1 MSVDHVDHE
10 CLVPLQ
16 TFHTEHALKPVPEF
30 TSSFLMSWVFF
41 LNIAYG
47 TNLSCSTV
55 DLTCKC
61 IGVNEHMIKIN
72 GVLFQHC

>member
-41 LNIAYG
+41 FLILHMVQIFLVPQLI
-47 TNLSCSTV
+47 NL
-55 DLTCKC
+55 
-61 IGVNEHMIKIN
+61 
-72 GVLFQHC
+72 

>member
-30 TSSFLMSWVFF
+30 TSSFLMSWGFFF
-41 LNIAYG
+41 LILHMVQIFLVPQLNK
-47 TNLSCSTV
+47 L
-55 DLTCKC
+55 
-61 IGVNEHMIKIN
+61 VNA
-72 GVLFQHC
+72 

>member
-30 TSSFLMSWVFF
+30 TSSFLMSWFFF

-55 DLTCKC
+55 
-61 IGVNEHMIKIN
+61 E
-72 GVLFQHC
+72 

>member
-30 TSSFLMSWVFF
+30 TSSFLMSCFFF
-41 LNIAYG
+41 LI
-47 TNLSCSTV
+47 LHMV
-55 DLTCKC
+55 QIFLVPQLT
-61 IGVNEHMIKIN
+61 
-72 GVLFQHC
+72 

>member
-30 TSSFLMSWVFF
+30 TSSFLMSWFFFF
-41 LNIAYG
+41 LILHMVQIFLVPQLNK
-47 TNLSCSTV
+47 L
-55 DLTCKC
+55 
-61 IGVNEHMIKIN
+61 VNA
-72 GVLFQHC
+72 

>member
-30 TSSFLMSWVFF
+30 TSSFLMSCFFF
-41 LNIAYG
+41 LIQY
-47 TNLSCSTV
+47 
-55 DLTCKC
+55 C
-61 IGVNEHMIKIN
+61 IWYKSF
-72 GVLFQHC
+72 LFHS

>member
-41 LNIAYG
+41 FLI
-47 TNLSCSTV
+47 LHMV
-55 DLTCKC
+55 QIFLVPQLTKL
-61 IGVNEHMIKIN
+61 VNA
-72 GVLFQHC
+72 

>member
-1 MSVDHVDHE
+1 MSVDHVEHE

-41 LNIAYG
+41 FLILHMVQIFLVPQLNK
-47 TNLSCSTV
+47 L
-55 DLTCKC
+55 
-61 IGVNEHMIKIN
+61 VNA
-72 GVLFQHC
+72 

>member
-41 LNIAYG
+41 FLILHMVQIFLVPQLNK
-47 TNLSCSTV
+47 L
-55 DLTCKC
+55 
-61 IGVNEHMIKIN
+61 VNA
-72 GVLFQHC
+72 

>member
-30 TSSFLMSWVFF
+30 TSSFLMSWFFF
-41 LNIAYG
+41 LILHMVQIFLVPQLNK
-47 TNLSCSTV
+47 L
-55 DLTCKC
+55 
-61 IGVNEHMIKIN
+61 VNA
-72 GVLFQHC
+72 

>member
-30 TSSFLMSWVFF
+30 TSSFLMSWFFF
-41 LNIAYG
+41 LN
-47 TNLSCSTV
+47 TV
-55 DLTCKC
+55 LHMVQIFLVPQLTKL
-61 IGVNEHMIKIN
+61 VKA
-72 GVLFQHC
+72 

>member
-1 MSVDHVDHE
+1 MNVDRVDHE

-41 LNIAYG
+41 FLILHMVQIFLVPQLNK
-47 TNLSCSTV
+47 L
-55 DLTCKC
+55 
-61 IGVNEHMIKIN
+61 VNA
-72 GVLFQHC
+72 